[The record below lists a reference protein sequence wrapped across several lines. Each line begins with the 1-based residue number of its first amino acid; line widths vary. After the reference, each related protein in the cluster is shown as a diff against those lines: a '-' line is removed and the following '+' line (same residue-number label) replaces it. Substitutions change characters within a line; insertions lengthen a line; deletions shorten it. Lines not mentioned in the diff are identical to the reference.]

1 MILCVTPNPALD
13 RTLVVPDF
21 RLHDVSRATEVI
33 AVAGGKGLNA
43 ARAIKQLGGDATC
56 AGLLGGHTGRLFAQL
71 ATTEGLHSEW
81 TWIAAETRL
90 AIIVADGS
98 GRDASLI
105 NEPGP
110 PVTNE
115 EWLHF
120 AACVEALAA
129 RSSAV
134 TFSGS
139 VVKGPA
145 PAQFAALL
153 GACAAQGAQVWADSS
168 GEWLRA
174 AAGVPRINIKVNG
187 EEAAELL
194 GASVTTLDEAAP
206 AAATLRE
213 RFHLQRVILTL
224 GRRGA
229 ACADENRRWIAHP
242 PAVKAV
248 SSVGSGDCFL
258 GALVL
263 SLCEGRAMDEALRSA
278 VAAGAANAMSVGGGR
293 FALSDY
299 QLAMREARIEI
310 SDYGRK
316 S

>member
-43 ARAIKQLGGDATC
+43 ARAIKQLGGDVTC
-56 AGLLGGHTGRLFAQL
+56 AGVLGGHTGRLLAQL
-71 ATTEGLHSEW
+71 AEQEGLSCEW
-81 TWIAAETRL
+81 TWIDAETRL
-90 AIIVADGS
+90 AIIIADGS

-110 PVTNE
+110 RVTHD
-115 EWLHF
+115 EWSQF
-120 AACVEALAA
+120 ATCVESL
-129 RSSAV
+129 SAKSKVV

-139 VVKGPA
+139 VVKGPT

-153 GACAAQGAQVWADSS
+153 ASCVVQGAQVWADSS

-187 EEAAELL
+187 EEAAVLL
-194 GASVTTLDEAAP
+194 GQAVTSLQDAAP
-206 AAATLRE
+206 AANALRE
-213 RFHLQRVILTL
+213 RMNLQRVILTL
-224 GRRGA
+224 GKRGA
-229 ACADENRRWIAHP
+229 ACADESGLWIALP
-242 PAVKAV
+242 PAVSTV

-263 SLCEGRAMDEALRSA
+263 SLSQNGAMEDALCSA
-278 VAAGAANAMSVGGGR
+278 VAAGAANALSVGGGR
-293 FALSDY
+293 FHLTDH
-299 QLAMREARIEI
+299 QNAMNETRVEKITL
-310 SDYGRK
+310 
-316 S
+316 

>member
-21 RLHDVSRATEVI
+21 RLHDVSRATAVI

-43 ARAIKQLGGDATC
+43 ARAIKQLGGEVTC
-56 AGLLGGHTGRLFAQL
+56 ASVLGGHTGRLFAQL
-71 ATTEGLHSEW
+71 AAQEGLQCEW
-81 TWIAAETRL
+81 TWINNETRL
-90 AIIVADGS
+90 AIIIADGS

-110 PVTNE
+110 RVTHD
-115 EWLHF
+115 EWLQF
-120 AACVEALAA
+120 AHSVTTLALK
-129 RSSAV
+129 SHAV

-139 VVKGPA
+139 VVNGLA
-145 PAQFAALL
+145 PAQFAELL
-153 GACAAQGAQVWADSS
+153 AACVEQGAQVWADSS
-168 GEWLRA
+168 GEWLQA

-187 EEAAELL
+187 EEAASLL
-194 GASVTTLDEAAP
+194 GQPVNELRDAASAAN
-206 AAATLRE
+206 ALRKQ
-213 RFHLQRVILTL
+213 FHLQRAILTL

-229 ACADENRRWIAHP
+229 ACADEQGVWLAHP

-263 SLCEGRAMDEALRSA
+263 ALSEGCVMSDALRSA
-278 VAAGAANAMSVGGGR
+278 VAAGAANAMSVGGGQFDLNDYR
-293 FALSDY
+293 HALNETCVEKYDKAS
-299 QLAMREARIEI
+299 
-310 SDYGRK
+310 
-316 S
+316 

>member
-33 AVAGGKGLNA
+33 VVAGGKGLNA
-43 ARAIKQLGGDATC
+43 ARAIKQLSGDVTC
-56 AGLLGGHTGRLFAQL
+56 AGVLGGHTGRLFAQL
-71 ATTEGLHSEW
+71 AEQEGLRCKW
-81 TWIAAETRL
+81 TWIKAETRL
-90 AIIVADGS
+90 ALIIADGS

-110 PVTNE
+110 RVTHD
-115 EWLHF
+115 EWLQF
-120 AACVEALAA
+120 ALCVESLAA
-129 RSSAV
+129 MSQMV

-139 VVKGPA
+139 VVKGPT

-153 GACAAQGAQVWADSS
+153 SACVAQGAQVWADSS

-187 EEAAELL
+187 EEAGALL
-194 GASVTTLDEAAP
+194 GQAVTSLQEAAP
-206 AAATLRE
+206 AADALRKQ
-213 RFHLQRVILTL
+213 FHLQRAILTL
-224 GRRGA
+224 GKRGA
-229 ACADENRRWIAHP
+229 ACADENGLWLAHP
-242 PAVKAV
+242 PAVNAV

-263 SLCEGRAMDEALRSA
+263 SLSQGRAMDVALRSA
-278 VAAGAANAMSVGGGR
+278 VAAGAANALSVGGGR
-293 FALSDY
+293 FELSDY
-299 QLAMREARIEI
+299 QNAMNETRVEKI
-310 SDYGRK
+310 SL
-316 S
+316 

>member
-43 ARAIKQLGGDATC
+43 ARAIKQLGGDVTC
-56 AGLLGGHTGRLFAQL
+56 AGVLGGHTGRLFAQL
-71 ATTEGLHSEW
+71 AEQEGLRCEW
-81 TWIAAETRL
+81 TWIDRETRF
-90 AIIVADGS
+90 AIIIADGS

-110 PVTNE
+110 HVTHD
-115 EWLHF
+115 EWSHF
-120 AACVEALAA
+120 AQCVKTLAA
-129 RSSAV
+129 TSSTV

-139 VVKGPA
+139 VVKGPT
-145 PAQFAALL
+145 PAQFSSVLAA
-153 GACAAQGAQVWADSS
+153 CVAQGAQVWADSS

-174 AAGVPRINIKVNG
+174 AAGVPGINLKVNG
-187 EEAAELL
+187 EEAAVLL
-194 GASVTTLDEAAP
+194 GQSATSLQEAAP
-206 AAATLRE
+206 AADALRK
-213 RFHLQRVILTL
+213 RYHLQRVILTL

-229 ACADENRRWIAHP
+229 ACASEQGVWLARP
-242 PAVKAV
+242 PAVNAV

-263 SLCEGRAMDEALRSA
+263 SLSQGCAIDDALSSA
-278 VAAGAANAMSVGGGR
+278 VAAGAANAMTIGGGQ
-293 FALSDY
+293 FELNNYHNALNKTHVEKYDKAS
-299 QLAMREARIEI
+299 
-310 SDYGRK
+310 
-316 S
+316 

>member
-1 MILCVTPNPALD
+1 MILCITPNPALD
-13 RTLVVPDF
+13 RTLVVPAF

-43 ARAIKQLGGDATC
+43 ARALQRLGGDVTC

-71 ATTEGLHSEW
+71 ASQEGLRCDW
-81 TWIAAETRL
+81 TWIDAETRL
-90 AIIVADGS
+90 AIIIADGT

-110 PVTNE
+110 LVTHD
-115 EWLHF
+115 EWLQF
-120 AACVEALAA
+120 ATCVESLAA
-129 RSSAV
+129 KSDVV

-139 VVKGPA
+139 VVKGPT
-145 PAQFAALL
+145 PSQFAALL
-153 GACAAQGAQVWADSS
+153 GACVAQGAQVWADSS

-194 GASVTTLDEAAP
+194 GQSVTSMQEAAP
-206 AAATLRE
+206 AADTLRK
-213 RFHLQRVILTL
+213 RFQLQRVILTL
-224 GRRGA
+224 GKRGA
-229 ACADENRRWIAHP
+229 ACADGESMWLAHP
-242 PAVKAV
+242 PAVQAV

-263 SLCEGRAMDEALRSA
+263 SLSQSGAMADALHSA
-278 VAAGAANAMSVGGGR
+278 VAAGAANALSVGGGR
-293 FALSDY
+293 FELSDY
-299 QLAMREARIEI
+299 QHAMNETCVEKYDKA
-310 SDYGRK
+310 S
-316 S
+316 